1 MHILSKRDKMYDVC
15 FQNKY
20 GGEYMSTKKKKKRK
34 KKQHRFF
41 WFVIKLQ
48 IVLMLVVLAGF
59 GYYYFGGYADQ
70 IQQMRREAVQEVS
83 ASDDSTFIPSQ
94 TCSVFDKD
102 GKLISERRGDKNAQ
116 YVKYED
122 IPKNFVAAIISIEDK
137 KFYQHN
143 GVDLKAL
150 MRAVKATVMSKL
162 KKSQGG
168 TQGGSTITMQL
179 AKLIYMQP
187 KQTWQ
192 YKVKQMFLAWELE
205 KRYSKDKI
213 MEFYLNNVYFANGY
227 YGIDAACHG
236 YFNCELKDLDV
247 SQTAYLCAIPNRP
260 SNYDPVTHP
269 DNTITRRNLI
279 LKNMRDDGKISQ
291 EEYYEATK
299 EEIALNRPKKSDTE
313 KINSS
318 IDTYTYDCATRA
330 LMEQEGFQF
339 KYYFDSD
346 KEKKSYGEAYD
357 ELYSACQKKL
367 FSGGYKIY
375 TTIDMEKQK
384 ELQSAIDDTLK
395 GFKDKSKD
403 GTYKM
408 QAAAVSIDNNSGY
421 VVAIVGGRKQDSD
434 NYTLNRAY
442 QSYRQPGSSIK
453 PLLVY
458 TPQLERGYTPDTV
471 VDDHKLKDGPSNAN
485 NTYAGKIPLRYAV
498 AHSIN
503 TIAWQLYDE
512 LTPKTGLQYLKNMNF
527 AQIKDGDYTLATSLG
542 GFTKGVSPLEMAS
555 GYAAVENDGLYREPT
570 CVKSIVDSD
579 ENVVYTSSLAEKT
592 VYKQDAARMMTD
604 IMTSVMDSG
613 TGRSAK
619 LADMPCAGK
628 TGTTNDHKDGWFC
641 GFTRYYTTAVWV
653 GCDYPKAISN
663 LSGSTYPAQI
673 WKAYMSAAHEG
684 LSSLDFLPYA
694 QLSDDF
700 KNQQKKEEEEH
711 DKMRE
716 ENQTE
721 ENQTDD
727 QQTSESQ
734 QKDNTTDGSSE
745 NDNQPD
751 NNDSNAGDQNNNS
764 KPEHSGDNDSG
775 ESGGNTDTP
784 ENGENTNKPD
794 NSGTTDNGGDT
805 GESGDTGG
813 GNVQ

>member
-1 MHILSKRDKMYDVC
+1 
-15 FQNKY
+15 
-20 GGEYMSTKKKKKRK
+20 
-34 KKQHRFF
+34 
-41 WFVIKLQ
+41 
-48 IVLMLVVLAGF
+48 
-59 GYYYFGGYADQ
+59 
-70 IQQMRREAVQEVS
+70 
-83 ASDDSTFIPSQ
+83 
-94 TCSVFDKD
+94 
-102 GKLISERRGDKNAQ
+102 
-116 YVKYED
+116 
-122 IPKNFVAAIISIEDK
+122 
-137 KFYQHN
+137 
-143 GVDLKAL
+143 
-150 MRAVKATVMSKL
+150 
-162 KKSQGG
+162 
-168 TQGGSTITMQL
+168 
-179 AKLIYMQP
+179 
-187 KQTWQ
+187 
-192 YKVKQMFLAWELE
+192 
-205 KRYSKDKI
+205 
-213 MEFYLNNVYFANGY
+213 
-227 YGIDAACHG
+227 
-236 YFNCELKDLDV
+236 
-247 SQTAYLCAIPNRP
+247 
-260 SNYDPVTHP
+260 
-269 DNTITRRNLI
+269 
-279 LKNMRDDGKISQ
+279 
-291 EEYYEATK
+291 
-299 EEIALNRPKKSDTE
+299 
-313 KINSS
+313 
-318 IDTYTYDCATRA
+318 
-330 LMEQEGFQF
+330 
-339 KYYFDSD
+339 
-346 KEKKSYGEAYD
+346 
-357 ELYSACQKKL
+357 
-367 FSGGYKIY
+367 
-375 TTIDMEKQK
+375 
-384 ELQSAIDDTLK
+384 
-395 GFKDKSKD
+395 
-403 GTYKM
+403 
-408 QAAAVSIDNNSGY
+408 
-421 VVAIVGGRKQDSD
+421 
-434 NYTLNRAY
+434 
-442 QSYRQPGSSIK
+442 
-453 PLLVY
+453 
-458 TPQLERGYTPDTV
+458 
-471 VDDHKLKDGPSNAN
+471 
-485 NTYAGKIPLRYAV
+485 
-498 AHSIN
+498 
-503 TIAWQLYDE
+503 
-512 LTPKTGLQYLKNMNF
+512 
-527 AQIKDGDYTLATSLG
+527 
-542 GFTKGVSPLEMAS
+542 MAS

-579 ENVVYTSSLAEKT
+579 ENVVYTSSLTEKT

-794 NSGTTDNGGDT
+794 NSGTTDNSGDT